1 MRIYHKKNFWAGL
14 GMAALG
20 ILNLALSLWRRDFG
34 LSTGIL
40 VGALLLLGVSS
51 LLRSLSPKF
60 SREDKIEER
69 DERNILVGR
78 KTYASAFRWT
88 RLVSFGL
95 MALLLVA
102 GAVTGATYPSD
113 IRALRKR
120 LENTFF
126 LVPGYGAQGGAA
138 DDVAP
143 GFDKNGLGA
152 IVNSSRGIMCAWQK
166 EGVDGQE
173 YAAAARREAIRMR
186 DEIVGRIGRIVLP

>member
-20 ILNLALSLWRRDFG
+20 ILNLALSLWRRDFD

-51 LLRSLSPKF
+51 LLRSLSPKL
-60 SREDKIEER
+60 SQEDKIEER

-102 GAVTGATYPSD
+102 GAVTGEKLLLAIAVGLAFSLTISFFAEFFS
-113 IRALRKR
+113 AL
-120 LENTFF
+120 
-126 LVPGYGAQGGAA
+126 YH
-138 DDVAP
+138 DS
-143 GFDKNGLGA
+143 KN
-152 IVNSSRGIMCAWQK
+152 
-166 EGVDGQE
+166 
-173 YAAAARREAIRMR
+173 
-186 DEIVGRIGRIVLP
+186 

>member
-1 MRIYHKKNFWAGL
+1 MRIHHKKNFWAGL
-14 GMAALG
+14 GMVALG
-20 ILNLALSLWRRDFG
+20 LLNLALSLWRRDFG

-40 VGALLLLGVSS
+40 VGTLLLLGVSS

-102 GAVTGATYPSD
+102 GAVTGEKLLLVIAVGLAFSLTISFFAEFFA
-113 IRALRKR
+113 ALYH
-120 LENTFF
+120 ES
-126 LVPGYGAQGGAA
+126 
-138 DDVAP
+138 
-143 GFDKNGLGA
+143 KN
-152 IVNSSRGIMCAWQK
+152 
-166 EGVDGQE
+166 
-173 YAAAARREAIRMR
+173 
-186 DEIVGRIGRIVLP
+186 

>member
-20 ILNLALSLWRRDFG
+20 ILNLVLSLWRRDFD

-102 GAVTGATYPSD
+102 GVVTGEKLLLAMAVGLAFSLTISFFAEFFS
-113 IRALRKR
+113 ALYH
-120 LENTFF
+120 ESN
-126 LVPGYGAQGGAA
+126 
-138 DDVAP
+138 
-143 GFDKNGLGA
+143 N
-152 IVNSSRGIMCAWQK
+152 
-166 EGVDGQE
+166 
-173 YAAAARREAIRMR
+173 
-186 DEIVGRIGRIVLP
+186 

>member
-20 ILNLALSLWRRDFG
+20 ILNLALSLRRRDFG

-95 MALLLVA
+95 MALLVA
-102 GAVTGATYPSD
+102 GAVTGEKLLQAIAVGLAFSLTISFFAEFFA
-113 IRALRKR
+113 ALYH
-120 LENTFF
+120 ES
-126 LVPGYGAQGGAA
+126 
-138 DDVAP
+138 
-143 GFDKNGLGA
+143 KN
-152 IVNSSRGIMCAWQK
+152 
-166 EGVDGQE
+166 
-173 YAAAARREAIRMR
+173 
-186 DEIVGRIGRIVLP
+186 

>member
-95 MALLLVA
+95 MALLVA
-102 GAVTGATYPSD
+102 GAVTGEKLLLAIAVGLAFSLTISFFAEFFS
-113 IRALRKR
+113 ALYH
-120 LENTFF
+120 ESN
-126 LVPGYGAQGGAA
+126 
-138 DDVAP
+138 
-143 GFDKNGLGA
+143 N
-152 IVNSSRGIMCAWQK
+152 
-166 EGVDGQE
+166 
-173 YAAAARREAIRMR
+173 
-186 DEIVGRIGRIVLP
+186 

>member
-20 ILNLALSLWRRDFG
+20 ILNLVLSLWRRDFD

-51 LLRSLSPKF
+51 LLRSLSPKL
-60 SREDKIEER
+60 SQENKIEER

-102 GAVTGATYPSD
+102 GAVTGEKLLLAIAVGLAFSLTISFFAEFFA
-113 IRALRKR
+113 ALYH
-120 LENTFF
+120 ES
-126 LVPGYGAQGGAA
+126 
-138 DDVAP
+138 
-143 GFDKNGLGA
+143 KN
-152 IVNSSRGIMCAWQK
+152 
-166 EGVDGQE
+166 
-173 YAAAARREAIRMR
+173 
-186 DEIVGRIGRIVLP
+186 

>member
-20 ILNLALSLWRRDFG
+20 ILNLVLSLWRRDFD

-69 DERNILVGR
+69 DERNILVNW
-78 KTYASAFRWT
+78 KTRTSAFRWT

-102 GAVTGATYPSD
+102 GAVTGEKLLLAMAVGLAFSLTISFFAEFFS
-113 IRALRKR
+113 ALYH
-120 LENTFF
+120 ES
-126 LVPGYGAQGGAA
+126 
-138 DDVAP
+138 
-143 GFDKNGLGA
+143 KN
-152 IVNSSRGIMCAWQK
+152 
-166 EGVDGQE
+166 
-173 YAAAARREAIRMR
+173 
-186 DEIVGRIGRIVLP
+186 

>member
-20 ILNLALSLWRRDFG
+20 ILNLTLSLWRRDFD

-51 LLRSLSPKF
+51 LLRSLSPKL
-60 SREDKIEER
+60 SQEDKIEER

-102 GAVTGATYPSD
+102 GVVTGEKLLLAIAVGLAFSLTISFFAEFFS
-113 IRALRKR
+113 ALYH
-120 LENTFF
+120 ESN
-126 LVPGYGAQGGAA
+126 
-138 DDVAP
+138 
-143 GFDKNGLGA
+143 N
-152 IVNSSRGIMCAWQK
+152 
-166 EGVDGQE
+166 
-173 YAAAARREAIRMR
+173 
-186 DEIVGRIGRIVLP
+186 

>member
-20 ILNLALSLWRRDFG
+20 ILNLALSLWRRDFD

-51 LLRSLSPKF
+51 LLRNLSPKF

-95 MALLLVA
+95 MALLLMA
-102 GAVTGATYPSD
+102 GAVTGEKLLLAMAVGLAFSLTISFFAEFFS
-113 IRALRKR
+113 ALYH
-120 LENTFF
+120 ES
-126 LVPGYGAQGGAA
+126 
-138 DDVAP
+138 
-143 GFDKNGLGA
+143 KN
-152 IVNSSRGIMCAWQK
+152 
-166 EGVDGQE
+166 
-173 YAAAARREAIRMR
+173 
-186 DEIVGRIGRIVLP
+186 

>member
-20 ILNLALSLWRRDFG
+20 ILNLVLSLWRRDFD

-51 LLRSLSPKF
+51 LLRNLSPKF

-95 MALLLVA
+95 MALLLMA
-102 GAVTGATYPSD
+102 GAVTGEKLLLAMAVGLAFSLTISFFAEFFS
-113 IRALRKR
+113 ALYH
-120 LENTFF
+120 ES
-126 LVPGYGAQGGAA
+126 
-138 DDVAP
+138 
-143 GFDKNGLGA
+143 KN
-152 IVNSSRGIMCAWQK
+152 
-166 EGVDGQE
+166 
-173 YAAAARREAIRMR
+173 
-186 DEIVGRIGRIVLP
+186 

>member
-20 ILNLALSLWRRDFG
+20 ILNLALSLWRRDFD

-51 LLRSLSPKF
+51 LLRSLSPKL
-60 SREDKIEER
+60 SQEDKIEER

-102 GAVTGATYPSD
+102 GAVTGEKLLLAMAVGLAFSLTISFFAEFFS
-113 IRALRKR
+113 ALYH
-120 LENTFF
+120 ESN
-126 LVPGYGAQGGAA
+126 
-138 DDVAP
+138 
-143 GFDKNGLGA
+143 N
-152 IVNSSRGIMCAWQK
+152 
-166 EGVDGQE
+166 
-173 YAAAARREAIRMR
+173 
-186 DEIVGRIGRIVLP
+186 

>member
-20 ILNLALSLWRRDFG
+20 ILNLALSLWRRDFD

-69 DERNILVGR
+69 DERNILVNW
-78 KTYASAFRWT
+78 KTRTSAFRWT

-102 GAVTGATYPSD
+102 GAVTGGEAASGH
-113 IRALRKR
+113 R
-120 LENTFF
+120 
-126 LVPGYGAQGGAA
+126 GGA
-138 DDVAP
+138 
-143 GFDKNGLGA
+143 GLFPHHFLFCR
-152 IVNSSRGIMCAWQK
+152 VL
-166 EGVDGQE
+166 
-173 YAAAARREAIRMR
+173 RRPVHESNN
-186 DEIVGRIGRIVLP
+186 

>member
-20 ILNLALSLWRRDFG
+20 ILNLALSLWRRDFD

-120 LENTFF
+120 LEHTFF
-126 LVPGYGAQGGAA
+126 LVPGYGAQGGTCLLYTS
-138 DDVAP
+138 P
-143 GFDKNGLGA
+143 
-152 IVNSSRGIMCAWQK
+152 SP
-166 EGVDGQE
+166 
-173 YAAAARREAIRMR
+173 R
-186 DEIVGRIGRIVLP
+186 DS

>member
-51 LLRSLSPKF
+51 LLRSLSHKF

-102 GAVTGATYPSD
+102 GAVTGEKLLLAIAVGLAFSLTISFFAEFFA
-113 IRALRKR
+113 ALYH
-120 LENTFF
+120 ES
-126 LVPGYGAQGGAA
+126 
-138 DDVAP
+138 
-143 GFDKNGLGA
+143 KN
-152 IVNSSRGIMCAWQK
+152 
-166 EGVDGQE
+166 
-173 YAAAARREAIRMR
+173 
-186 DEIVGRIGRIVLP
+186 

>member
-20 ILNLALSLWRRDFG
+20 ILNLALSLWRRDFD

-51 LLRSLSPKF
+51 LLRNLSPKF

-95 MALLLVA
+95 MALLLMA
-102 GAVTGATYPSD
+102 GAVTGEKLLLAMAVGLAFSLTISFFAEFFS
-113 IRALRKR
+113 AL
-120 LENTFF
+120 
-126 LVPGYGAQGGAA
+126 YH
-138 DDVAP
+138 DS
-143 GFDKNGLGA
+143 KN
-152 IVNSSRGIMCAWQK
+152 
-166 EGVDGQE
+166 
-173 YAAAARREAIRMR
+173 
-186 DEIVGRIGRIVLP
+186 

>member
-20 ILNLALSLWRRDFG
+20 ILNLALSLWRRDFD

-95 MALLLVA
+95 MAL
-102 GAVTGATYPSD
+102 D
-113 IRALRKR
+113 RKS
-120 LENTFF
+120 
-126 LVPGYGAQGGAA
+126 V
-138 DDVAP
+138 V
-143 GFDKNGLGA
+143 
-152 IVNSSRGIMCAWQK
+152 
-166 EGVDGQE
+166 
-173 YAAAARREAIRMR
+173 
-186 DEIVGRIGRIVLP
+186 

>member
-20 ILNLALSLWRRDFG
+20 ILNLALSLWRRDFD

-51 LLRSLSPKF
+51 LLRSLSPKL
-60 SREDKIEER
+60 SQEDKIEER

-102 GAVTGATYPSD
+102 GAVTGEKLLLAIAVGLAFSLTISFFAEFFA
-113 IRALRKR
+113 ALYH
-120 LENTFF
+120 ES
-126 LVPGYGAQGGAA
+126 
-138 DDVAP
+138 
-143 GFDKNGLGA
+143 KN
-152 IVNSSRGIMCAWQK
+152 
-166 EGVDGQE
+166 
-173 YAAAARREAIRMR
+173 
-186 DEIVGRIGRIVLP
+186 

>member
-1 MRIYHKKNFWAGL
+1 MKIHHKKNFWAGL
-14 GMAALG
+14 GMVALG
-20 ILNLALSLWRRDFG
+20 LLNLVLSLWRRDFG

-102 GAVTGATYPSD
+102 GAVTGEKLLLAIAVGLAFSLTISFFAEFFS
-113 IRALRKR
+113 ALYH
-120 LENTFF
+120 ESN
-126 LVPGYGAQGGAA
+126 
-138 DDVAP
+138 
-143 GFDKNGLGA
+143 N
-152 IVNSSRGIMCAWQK
+152 
-166 EGVDGQE
+166 
-173 YAAAARREAIRMR
+173 
-186 DEIVGRIGRIVLP
+186 